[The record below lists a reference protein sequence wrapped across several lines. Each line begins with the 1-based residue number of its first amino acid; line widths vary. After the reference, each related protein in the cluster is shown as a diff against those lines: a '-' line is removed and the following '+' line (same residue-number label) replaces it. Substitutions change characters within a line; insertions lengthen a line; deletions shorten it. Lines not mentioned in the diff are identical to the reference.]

1 MGRRRLWVAPKNNY
15 INIRYYLITYLSI
28 SNFVSFHIA
37 EHHMSYEAG
46 ADTSLPKDHI
56 KCPGCRQEAEPE
68 TEFVSLDQIGKSK
81 PKLRILNLPVLCR
94 NRQSDGKFATL
105 GHPAIAQVP
114 NQISSRDLHT
124 ILKPFMPAHGGLL
137 YTF

>member
-1 MGRRRLWVAPKNNY
+1 
-15 INIRYYLITYLSI
+15 
-28 SNFVSFHIA
+28 
-37 EHHMSYEAG
+37 MSYEAG

-56 KCPGCRQEAEPE
+56 KCPGCRQEADPE

-124 ILKPFMPAHGGLL
+124 ILKPFMPAHGGLF